1 MPGFYTVYVWCLFL
15 AALLSISLTV
25 YALKQ
30 GDRLVSRPFATM
42 MFFAAWWAF
51 CAGLSAVSATVDGAL
66 FWGVRLRFIGVIFV
80 VPTLLFFT
88 LVYTGR
94 EQWLSRRNLIII
106 LIIPGI
112 SSLLVFSYG
121 AHDLFVYDV
130 IYEPVQG
137 YWLRTAW
144 SKGIWFGVHT
154 IFGYFLLAVSLIML
168 AFYAVRA
175 KYPYRQQAFLVLF
188 GASLPIFASI
198 FATFDL
204 LPGPD
209 LDLTIL
215 GFVLMGFALAF
226 SLFNYQMLNLLP
238 FARDIIVED
247 MNDMV
252 MVLDRLDIVVDVNAS
267 VEKALG
273 TSRRQIIG
281 QPAKDVFVPW
291 VDFFEMFTNTQ
302 EANTVVMLLVDNQPV
317 YLDMSISPLKRRGQ
331 FMGRLFV
338 MRDVTHLK
346 TTELALQM
354 ALRSKEALSSVS
366 QAISDYSQLGD
377 LLQTIV
383 DMIATTLPA
392 DRVTLIGFDLDAE
405 KVIHFVKG
413 GPGSDNVVFVPYTEL
428 IDGLSGWVIK
438 ELKPALSF
446 NGIPDLRE
454 SDEVRQRRKES
465 FCGAIL
471 VVPLLYR
478 ENLLGTLTAINRPD
492 QPDFSQKDVD
502 LMQAMANQAAVAIE
516 NARLYEAE
524 RKRVKELQESNQ
536 ALNAFARMVAHD
548 LKNPLGLIVGYTEL
562 ILMRAEENHD
572 RISNSS
578 IQELHM
584 ISQQG
589 FKMSK
594 IVDDLLLLASIRNKQ
609 DVLLTAVDMT
619 AIVQEVKGRLTWQI
633 EQKQATITQP
643 ESWPPALG
651 FAPWVEEIWANYMSN
666 ALKYG
671 GDPPVLAL
679 GGEDLGNGECCFW
692 VIDNGIGLSEE
703 QQRKLFKEFSRLA
716 EHHDMEGSG
725 LGLSIVEYIVRRL
738 EGHAGVESE
747 TGKGSKFYFTLPSTS
762 SQSSA
767 IRTDF

>member
-15 AALLSISLTV
+15 AALLSISLTI

-30 GDRLVSRPFATM
+30 GDRLVSRPFALM
-42 MFFAAWWAF
+42 MFFAAWWAL
-51 CAGLSAVSATVDGAL
+51 CAGLSAVGPTAEWAL
-66 FWGVRLRFIGVIFV
+66 FWGVRLRFVGVILV
-80 VPTLLFFT
+80 IPALLFFT
-88 LVYTGR
+88 LAYTGR
-94 EQWLSRRNLIII
+94 DPWLTRRNMGLV
-106 LIIPGI
+106 LIIPSI
-112 SSLLVFSYG
+112 SMLLVLSYTG
-121 AHDLFVYDV
+121 HNLFVYDV
-130 IYEPVQG
+130 VYEPVQG

-144 SKGIWFGVHT
+144 SKGIWFGVHA
-154 IFGYFLLAVSLIML
+154 IYGYSLLGLSLIML
-168 AFYAVRA
+168 AIYAVRA
-175 KYPYRQQAFLVLF
+175 QYPYRQQTFLVLF
-188 GASLPIFASI
+188 GAFLPIFASI

-204 LPGPD
+204 ISGPD

-215 GFVLMGFALAF
+215 GFVLMGLILTI

-238 FARDIIVED
+238 FARDIMVEE
-247 MNDMV
+247 MKDMV
-252 MVLDRLDIVVDVNAS
+252 VVLDRQDIVVDVNAS

-273 TSRRQIIG
+273 NGRRQIVG
-281 QPAKDVFVPW
+281 RPAKDVFVPW

-302 EANTVVMLLVDNQPV
+302 EASTVVMLLVDDQPIYV
-317 YLDMSISPLKRRGQ
+317 DMNISPLKRRGK

-346 TTELALQM
+346 TTELALQV
-354 ALRSKEALSSVS
+354 ALRSKEALTAVS

-383 DMIATTLPA
+383 DMIAATLPA
-392 DRVTLIGFDLDAE
+392 DRVTLIGFDLEVE
-405 KVIHFVKG
+405 KVIHFVRG
-413 GPGSDNVVFVPYTEL
+413 GPGSDNVMVVSYSEL
-428 IDGLSGWVIK
+428 IDGLSGWVIQ

-454 SDEVRQRRKES
+454 SEEVRRRREES

-478 ENLLGTLTAINRPD
+478 EKLLGTITAINRPD
-492 QPDFSQKDVD
+492 QPDFNQKDVD

-524 RKRVKELQESNQ
+524 RKRVQELQESNQ

-562 ILMRAEENHD
+562 ILMRADDNQD
-572 RISNSS
+572 RLSASS
-578 IQELHM
+578 IQDLHM

-589 FKMSK
+589 FKMSN
-594 IVDDLLLLASIRNKQ
+594 IIDDLLLLASIRNKQ
-609 DVLLTAVDMT
+609 DVVSTAVDMA
-619 AIVQEVKGRLTWQI
+619 AIVQEVTGRLTWQI

-643 ESWPPALG
+643 ESWPLALG
-651 FAPWVEEIWANYMSN
+651 FAPWIEEIWANYMSN

-671 GDPPVLAL
+671 GVPPVVAL
-679 GGEDLGNGECCFW
+679 GGEDLGNGECRFW
-692 VIDNGIGLSEE
+692 VIDNGPGLSAE
-703 QQRKLFKEFSRLA
+703 QQAKLFKEFSRLA

-738 EGHAGVESE
+738 EGDVGVESE
-747 TGKGSKFYFTLPSTS
+747 PGQGSKFYFTLPSLNNG
-762 SQSSA
+762 
-767 IRTDF
+767 R